1 MCPIGVCRHILFL
14 WLVWGS
20 TGVRCANILGVF
32 PIEARS
38 HQLVFDAYMLGLHQ
52 MGHNVTVYTHFPDA
66 GAPYNRVRVNNV
78 SLLSENYLTIDNM
91 YSPSIVDSYRHM
103 FRIVLLADTYTDS
116 AAMRQLYGQPE
127 DSYDLIIT
135 ETCNTDLYLALVAKF
150 KVPFIAWT
158 TSPLFVW
165 SADRVAA
172 PTHPAY
178 IPVLMSPYGPDMH
191 FLQRLHNVFLRSMAF
206 VKYHTDSAVFSQSV
220 ASEKFQ
226 SSPPLTERVL
236 ETALLFVDTHYTVWG
251 SRPLPPGV
259 IEVGGLHIK
268 PPKSLDKDIQQF
280 IDESE
285 HGVIYFCMGS
295 LLRGETFAAEKRS
308 MFLNAFQ
315 KLPQRVLWKW
325 ENDDLPDKT
334 ANIMIRKWMPQ
345 RDILAH
351 PKVKLFIS
359 HGGLLGLTEAVHEG
373 VPTLAMPIFGDQLT
387 NVKAI
392 MDTGAAEILDYNT
405 LSEIEIFSKAKEM
418 LTNPIYKQKATK
430 LSEVFRDRPMSP
442 METAMYWTEY
452 VIRHK
457 GAPHL
462 RSPAVGMPWYQYY
475 MIDIISMLLI
485 CVFAI
490 LLSLHYFISTI
501 LSLLRPSK
509 KLKIN

>member
-1 MCPIGVCRHILFL
+1 MFSLTLMTSLIIFVDSAF
-14 WLVWGS
+14 S
-20 TGVRCANILGVF
+20 ANILCVLPYFGMSHHMAFSTYIQKLADNGHNLTIISPYPSNHPNITEISMSAVVDPNYNKRQLPDKTGYSLDQAF
-32 PIEARS
+32 RS
-38 HQLVFDAYMLGLHQ
+38 LYRFYQRGQHNAALFQVDSVKRFYTDDSSEFDLLITEHFNNEIPLVFAMK
-52 MGHNVTVYTHFPDA
+52 
-66 GAPYNRVRVNNV
+66 YN
-78 SLLSENYLTIDNM
+78 
-91 YSPSIVDSYRHM
+91 
-103 FRIVLLADTYTDS
+103 
-116 AAMRQLYGQPE
+116 
-127 DSYDLIIT
+127 
-135 ETCNTDLYLALVAKF
+135 
-150 KVPFIAWT
+150 VPFILL
-158 TSPLFVW
+158 SSCGLLPW
-165 SADRVAA
+165 SQRAVGQPYNVA
-172 PTHPAY
+172 TVSS
-178 IPVLMSPYGPDMH
+178 VLGGYNKKM
-191 FLQRLHNVFLRSMAF
+191 NVFERAMNAFEVVVYVLGYVLFFQTARDEEIIKTNLGVDVSLAKLVQNASMIF
-206 VKYHTDSAVFSQSV
+206 VN
-220 ASEKFQ
+220 
-226 SSPPLTERVL
+226 
-236 ETALLFVDTHYTVWG
+236 THYSMHGTV
-251 SRPLPPGV
+251 PVVPAV
-259 IEVGGLHIK
+259 VEVGGLHIK
-268 PPKSLDKDIQQF
+268 PKTSLSADIQQF